1 MAHDFQ
7 RPGLP
12 YDNEALQNDKR
23 YQIITR
29 TNNRPATDVMIDTDF
44 NYLID
49 AVRQLDVDISGINAG
64 ILTGSDIPGNAN
76 FLPTTDGAG
85 NISWVDIS
93 DENVRDESISASKL
107 IPQTITDNEL
117 MDASVVADKIAP
129 NAITTIKILDA
140 NITTAKIADGAITED
155 EIDDNAVTTVKI
167 ADANVTTSKIA
178 DANVTTVK
186 IADANVTT
194 SKIAD
199 ANVTTDKILDA
210 NVTTSKI
217 VDKAVTADKIADHT
231 ITPAQIDPTLLTG
244 AAVKADQKSGTSITT
259 FTNPAVQQFH
269 PSAAKFWCT
278 FDGTL
283 AGTNA
288 PTSGYN
294 VVSVTRSTAGEYIIN
309 YITPFTSAEYSVL
322 PSSYSTLT
330 TVTIGVMARTTN
342 STTIQIFKI
351 ANSAGIDQPYVS
363 VVGFGLQ

>member
-155 EIDDNAVTTVKI
+155 EIDDNA
-167 ADANVTTSKIA
+167 
-178 DANVTTVK
+178 VTTVK